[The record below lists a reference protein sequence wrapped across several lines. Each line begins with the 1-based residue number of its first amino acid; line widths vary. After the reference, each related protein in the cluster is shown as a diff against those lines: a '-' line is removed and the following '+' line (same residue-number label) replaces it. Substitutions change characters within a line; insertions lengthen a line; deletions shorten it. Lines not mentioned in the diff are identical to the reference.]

1 MRLIVCSDNHGLY
14 GPLQKL
20 LENYPEAEAFLHCG
34 DIQIAPENVQEFT
47 VVAGNGDSVR
57 DYPESLI
64 VEKAGYRIL
73 LVHGHQFSYFNRTE
87 AIAKRA
93 KELGCQIACFGHTH
107 VFEKQE
113 IDGVLCL
120 NPGSMNYNRDGTDPS
135 YAVLD
140 LKEHTI
146 HVERKMIKDLK

>member
-34 DIQIAPENVQEFT
+34 DMQIDPKHVKEFT
-47 VVAGNGDSVR
+47 VVAGNGDSLAHF
-57 DYPESLI
+57 PESLV
-64 VEKAGYRIL
+64 VEVGDYRIF

-87 AIAKRA
+87 EIARKA
-93 KELGCQIACFGHTH
+93 QSLGCQIACFGHTH

-113 IDGVLCL
+113 IEGVLCI
-120 NPGSMNYNRDGTDPS
+120 NPGSLNYNRDGSEPS
-135 YAVLD
+135 YAVVD
-140 LKEHTI
+140 FVDDQI
-146 HVERKMIKDLK
+146 HVRKKQVKDLK